1 MFVTLDGEKIRIA
14 TPDDDYIL
22 GIVSACPSIVGN
34 AQDDQ
39 WGNMYEKDVFGR
51 EITEEIDVP
60 DKVIE
65 MPDPEN
71 SERTITQVI
80 CEAHK
85 EIVPKLNIEYDNT
98 QKYIPRSERPEWDT
112 IGMLGKLVTVDDGS
126 CEVNGWC
133 KVGKG
138 GVATKSEKRTQF
150 RVISRLDK
158 NHIRVLIL

>member
-1 MFVTLDGEKIRIA
+1 
-14 TPDDDYIL
+14 
-22 GIVSACPSIVGN
+22 
-34 AQDDQ
+34 
-39 WGNMYEKDVFGR
+39 
-51 EITEEIDVP
+51 
-60 DKVIE
+60 
-65 MPDPEN
+65 MPNPKN

-138 GVATKSEKRTQF
+138 GVATKSEKRTKF
-150 RVISRLDK
+150 RVTSRLDK

>member
-1 MFVTLDGEKIRIA
+1 M
-14 TPDDDYIL
+14 
-22 GIVSACPSIVGN
+22 GN